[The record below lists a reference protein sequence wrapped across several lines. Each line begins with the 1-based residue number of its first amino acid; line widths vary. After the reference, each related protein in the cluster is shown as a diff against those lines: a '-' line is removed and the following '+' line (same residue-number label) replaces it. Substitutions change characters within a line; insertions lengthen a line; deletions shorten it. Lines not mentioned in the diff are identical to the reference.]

1 MVKIAIEDNEC
12 TRSGCHSRCRV
23 SRIWHKRQADW
34 VHAISSTANSAVT
47 HNQSFGVTLI
57 FVAQRGTLTPV
68 WCPEKW
74 ENRKSGVTPERA
86 QRCNGDGLSQF
97 MPLGNREGAL
107 DQMIQSQKTGQ
118 IS

>member
-1 MVKIAIEDNEC
+1 MVEIAMEDNEY
-12 TRSGCHSRCRV
+12 TRSSCHSRWQV
-23 SRIWHKRQADW
+23 SGIWHRRQADR
-34 VHAISSTANSAVT
+34 VHAISGIANNAVT

-57 FVAQRGTLTPV
+57 CVAHRGTLTAV